1 MSYIANSM
9 DYHMTNEEY
18 DAYLEDMSSPD
29 GMPACLYCEYSD
41 ECPEHPEEY
50 NAYHSDAY
58 ESFMKETFMCPLCEC
73 THWSING
80 KKHQQCQMPEG
91 Y

>member
-9 DYHMTNEEY
+9 DYNMSDEEY
-18 DAYLEDMSSPD
+18 
-29 GMPACLYCEYSD
+29 
-41 ECPEHPEEY
+41 
-50 NAYHSDAY
+50 DAY
-58 ESFMKETFMCPLCEC
+58 ESFMKQTYMCPLCEC